1 MNKIL
6 KKNLFGYQKKK
17 TKLLSVNFKNKL
29 KIKITDKLIIKN
41 KPPSNGIGYFCNF
54 LLLSG

>member
-6 KKNLFGYQKKK
+6 KKKIIWLSKKI
-17 TKLLSVNFKNKL
+17 TKLFSVNFKNKL
-29 KIKITDKLIIKN
+29 KIKIIDRLIIKN
-41 KPPSNGIGYFCNF
+41 KPPSKGIGYFCNF